1 MNVDAELIDRIVN
14 GVMQRLASPADA
26 LRSAT
31 PRKANQPVNNQSS
44 QAPHAAELDAE
55 VITAEQLELQCNGAK
70 RITIGPRSILTP
82 SARDYLNNRNIEWTR
97 RQASAAA
104 TSRWLAIVLQSTP
117 AITAAVEDVGRTSGK
132 CWQCELVGS
141 ADEAV
146 AIAVGALCRGD
157 TNGTVVFATGVEA
170 IVCRANRTRQVRAA
184 TVRNVA
190 CVASVRRQMGA
201 NLIGI
206 NPAEKSY
213 FELRNMLRA
222 FTVHGPP
229 IVPDWWSE

>member
-31 PRKANQPVNNQSS
+31 TTKDEQPVNKQSS
-44 QAPHAAELDAE
+44 QAPLAAELDE
-55 VITAEQLELQCNGAK
+55 DVITAEQLELRSGGAK

-82 SARDYLNNRNIEWTR
+82 SARDYLNNRNIEWSR
-97 RQASAAA
+97 RPAIAAA
-104 TSRWLAIVLQSTP
+104 TSRWQAIVLQSTP
-117 AITAAVEDVGRTSGK
+117 AITAAVEDVDRTSGK
-132 CWQCELVGS
+132 CWQRELVGS

-146 AIAVGALCRGD
+146 AIAVAALCRGD
-157 TNGTVVFATGVEA
+157 TNGTVVFATDVEA

-184 TVRNVA
+184 TVRNVE

-222 FTVHGPP
+222 FTAHGPP
-229 IVPDWWSE
+229 SVPEWWSE